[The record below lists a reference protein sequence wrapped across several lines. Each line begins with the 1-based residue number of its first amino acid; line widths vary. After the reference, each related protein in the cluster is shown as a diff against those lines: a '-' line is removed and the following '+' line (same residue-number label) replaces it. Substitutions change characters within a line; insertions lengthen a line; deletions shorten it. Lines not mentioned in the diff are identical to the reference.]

1 MVKVNREYIAWTT
14 QNLDRLGPCIVAIAE
29 TRKDAEEAALEDLN
43 TQDIAH
49 DIYAQ
54 TDMRNLCVWSK
65 TRFIRHFG
73 RRGYE
78 RAVEEYLRK
87 PAERA

>member
-1 MVKVNREYIAWTT
+1 MAKVNREYIAWTT
-14 QNLDRLGPCIVAIAE
+14 QNLERLGPRIVAIAE
-29 TRKDAEEAALEDLN
+29 THKDAEEAALEDLN
-43 TQDIAH
+43 KRDIAH

-54 TDMRNLCVWSK
+54 TDMRNLRVWSK

-78 RAVEEYLRK
+78 RAVDEYLH
-87 PAERA
+87 ELEDGV

>member
-1 MVKVNREYIAWTT
+1 MAKVNREYIAWTT
-14 QNLDRLGPCIVAIAE
+14 QNLERLGPRIIAIAA

-43 TQDIAH
+43 TWDIAH

-54 TDMRNLCVWSK
+54 TGMRNLRVWSK
-65 TRFIRHFG
+65 TRFIKHFG

-87 PAERA
+87 PAERS